1 VVIALRHL
9 IVRRPSGDTEVPVRL
24 FQPEE
29 DNGAW
34 ICRYEIEWPSRKQSG
49 FGAGVDSIQAL
60 ILALKNIGAEIYTSS
75 YHQSKSLKWIEPDQG
90 YGFPVCSN
98 VRDLLKGDD
107 LNL

>member
-9 IVRRPSGDTEVPVRL
+9 IVRRPSGDTEVPIRL

-34 ICRYEIEWPSRKQSG
+34 ICRYEIDWPSRKQSG

-60 ILALKNIGAEIYTSS
+60 ILALKRILAQKYIPAAIISRSHSS
-75 YHQSKSLKWIEPDQG
+75 GLSRTKDTD
-90 YGFPVCSN
+90 FPFAPMYETCS
-98 VRDLLKGDD
+98 RGMT
-107 LNL
+107 